1 MENLTKGLQIKIYS
15 ALTVILTVIL
25 VVSGGYNYN
34 QTKDLLESQLTQEAS
49 LASSRLA
56 SSAAEPL
63 WNADQDQL
71 SALLKSE
78 MLSKSISAIAVST
91 SDDPVFGF
99 YRTESNKLKAL
110 IKPFVMTPQNDVI
123 KQPITYDSD
132 GSSNQLGELHI
143 YTNDGFIR
151 SELATLLTSTII
163 QIIVL
168 NVVLIGVLAFL
179 LKLMVLKPVTRIS
192 DAINDIAA
200 GGGDLTQRVD
210 TGKSQDEISDLGNG
224 FNRFATKIHDIIG
237 HVSSTSKSIAAGA
250 QQISGINGSLA
261 DHMDT
266 QTNQISAV
274 GDSVAGI
281 EKSISHVARLAA
293 EAAEKASDSATTA
306 KAGGDIV
313 KYNIESMRD
322 ISTSVHAS
330 ASSIETLGKLGEDI
344 NGVIETINT
353 IASQTNLLA
362 LNAAIE
368 AARAGEQ
375 GRGFAVVADEVRKLA
390 IRTAEATNEV
400 APVIKAI
407 QDEVQNAVEKMNEGV
422 EKVQAGVDE
431 VTKAGEMLDKIQD
444 SAGEVTKATDD
455 IARAVS
461 EQTEAT
467 KSVTGYMEKTLD
479 EVESLKNSTH
489 EAFDSAQVLA
499 EDAAQL
505 MGLVNQ
511 FTINEKKINKHSK
524 KLVDS
529 SVAS

>member
-1 MENLTKGLQIKIYS
+1 MGNIAKGLQIKIYS
-15 ALTVILTVIL
+15 ALIVILTVIL
-25 VVSGGYNYN
+25 VISGWYNYN
-34 QTKDLLESQLTQEAS
+34 QTKNLLESQLEQEAS
-49 LASSRLA
+49 LTSNRLA
-56 SSAAEPL
+56 RSAAEPL

-78 MLSKSISAIAVST
+78 MLSRSISAISVST
-91 SDDPVFGF
+91 PDDPVFGF
-99 YRTESNKLKAL
+99 YRENGKLKAL
-110 IKPFVMTPQNDVI
+110 TKTFPVTSRNTVI
-123 KQPITYDSD
+123 KRPIIYESD
-132 GSSNQLGELHI
+132 GNENKLGQIYI
-143 YTNDGFIR
+143 YTNDSFIR
-151 SELATLLTSTII
+151 GELASLLTSTII

-168 NVVLIGVLAFL
+168 NIILIGVLAFL

-210 TGKSQDEISDLGNG
+210 TGKSQDEISELGDG
-224 FNRFATKIHDIIG
+224 FNQFATKIHDIIG
-237 HVSSTSKSIAAGA
+237 HVSFTSKSIAGGA
-250 QQISGINGSLA
+250 QQISDINGSLA

-266 QTNQISAV
+266 QTKQISAV

-281 EKSISHVARLAA
+281 EKSISHVASLAA

-313 KYNIESMRD
+313 KHNIESMRD

-422 EKVQAGVDE
+422 TKVQAGVDE

-467 KSVTGYMEKTLD
+467 KSVTGYMEKTLG
-479 EVESLKNSTH
+479 EVENLKNSTH
-489 EAFDSAQVLA
+489 EAFDSAQTLA
-499 EDAAQL
+499 GDAAQL

-511 FTINEKKINKHSK
+511 FTIDEEQIKK
-524 KLVDS
+524 S
-529 SVAS
+529 SETEESSAAS